1 MVVSLLLASVGT
13 ANISMAQENEVDSP
27 KFDQSDLKIDSLG
40 NLEFQTENK
49 ILSEQLSEEQISNQ
63 RETDNSQI
71 PEEDELSDGE
81 GIEENDNSD
90 RSLSDEEN
98 SLDEIIENSEELSE
112 EDKEILN
119 DESELIVTE
128 SSIID
133 SGQLESGEWILYSDG
148 QLYLDGIVTK
158 EAAQA
163 WSQHALSIK
172 SILFAKSYLSGSF
185 DGFFMEYV
193 NVETVDFEEATLDEV
208 TSFKQGFYQLSNL
221 KKISFKDV
229 HHLKSSL
236 NNVERMFFEC
246 ANLIDLDLSGFN
258 TGNVTAMAGMF
269 YGCSGLTELDVSG
282 FDTGNVTTMAHMFR
296 GCSGLT
302 ELDVSGFD
310 TGNVTNMSEMFVSC
324 SGLVE
329 LDVRGFD
336 TGNVTDMSRMF
347 NLWGG
352 ITELDV
358 SGFDTRNVMD
368 MSNMFRGCSGLTEL
382 DVSGFDTGNVTTMAY
397 MFSDCSGLTELDMN
411 GFDTGNVTTMTYMFR
426 GCSGLTELDVSGFD
440 TGNVTTMTYMFSDCS
455 GLTELDASGFDT
467 GNVTIMRGMFYGC
480 SGLMKISVGE
490 NFAFANNTDF
500 PELTSKYAWQKE
512 NNKQL
517 FFSSVDMIAYHNDSD
532 ETNTY
537 RKVAYVELTMDAKGG
552 KFDDG
557 FEKNTQIKVVDELWE
572 AFVPVKENY
581 EFHGWYLDEAYTRK
595 FDFSQPATESLAIF
609 AKWIEIGTY
618 TVTIPAKI
626 SLNSEEKLTISGTN
640 NGSGTLK
647 VNFKET
653 DSQINNFMQLRLIH
667 KQNADATAHTTL
679 SWEQL
684 SSDIWNVLTIE
695 PEASSVSKSADI
707 GLTKPE
713 NVQAGD
719 YEGQMVFSISYE

>member
-221 KKISFKDV
+221 KKF
-229 HHLKSSL
+229 HL
-236 NNVERMFFEC
+236 RM
-246 ANLIDLDLSGFN
+246 
-258 TGNVTAMAGMF
+258 
-269 YGCSGLTELDVSG
+269 
-282 FDTGNVTTMAHMFR
+282 
-296 GCSGLT
+296 
-302 ELDVSGFD
+302 
-310 TGNVTNMSEMFVSC
+310 
-324 SGLVE
+324 
-329 LDVRGFD
+329 
-336 TGNVTDMSRMF
+336 
-347 NLWGG
+347 
-352 ITELDV
+352 
-358 SGFDTRNVMD
+358 
-368 MSNMFRGCSGLTEL
+368 
-382 DVSGFDTGNVTTMAY
+382 
-397 MFSDCSGLTELDMN
+397 
-411 GFDTGNVTTMTYMFR
+411 
-426 GCSGLTELDVSGFD
+426 
-440 TGNVTTMTYMFSDCS
+440 
-455 GLTELDASGFDT
+455 
-467 GNVTIMRGMFYGC
+467 
-480 SGLMKISVGE
+480 
-490 NFAFANNTDF
+490 
-500 PELTSKYAWQKE
+500 
-512 NNKQL
+512 
-517 FFSSVDMIAYHNDSD
+517 
-532 ETNTY
+532 
-537 RKVAYVELTMDAKGG
+537 
-552 KFDDG
+552 
-557 FEKNTQIKVVDELWE
+557 
-572 AFVPVKENY
+572 
-581 EFHGWYLDEAYTRK
+581 
-595 FDFSQPATESLAIF
+595 
-609 AKWIEIGTY
+609 
-618 TVTIPAKI
+618 
-626 SLNSEEKLTISGTN
+626 
-640 NGSGTLK
+640 
-647 VNFKET
+647 
-653 DSQINNFMQLRLIH
+653 
-667 KQNADATAHTTL
+667 
-679 SWEQL
+679 
-684 SSDIWNVLTIE
+684 
-695 PEASSVSKSADI
+695 
-707 GLTKPE
+707 
-713 NVQAGD
+713 
-719 YEGQMVFSISYE
+719 SII